1 MLLGSETQTLLDS
14 YYREPSSLR
23 LVFPVIS
30 TPQTPYWV
38 ATVVRNQ
45 SKVRDQDTAV
55 PHSVFDLPLVV
66 AQQAMDDGQ
75 LSLHGM
81 IALGTTVAVFVL
93 MQWRRSVSVDLLFL
107 GGLVVVTLCGVLET
121 EQALA
126 GFSSKAVILI
136 AALFAASAGLRTTGV
151 LDWIGNRVL
160 GKATTEQG
168 ALARLTV
175 VVPVSA
181 FVLNTPLVAMMA
193 PAVVDWCRQRNI
205 SPSRLLMPLSYL
217 TILGGVGTLIGTS
230 TTLVINGKLG
240 RMVSD
245 PGNNAQIA
253 DRIGEL
259 SFFEIT
265 SVGVPMA
272 CIGVGYMLL
281 FAAKRLPNRTE
292 LIEQFDERRREYLVE
307 MQVKSSCP
315 LIGKTV
321 QAAGLRNLPGLF
333 LIEIDRAGETITP
346 VTPRDEIHQGDH
358 LIFTGVVTTIAD
370 LERIPGLVPA
380 VDSTFETTP
389 ADRIRR
395 QLTEAVLSRTSPLIG
410 KTVREADFRKTY
422 NAAVVAVHR
431 NGERLTNKV
440 GNIRLESGDT
450 LLLQTRNEFVEVH
463 RNSREFYL
471 VSSVGATAARRH
483 DRAGI
488 AGLIFVGLIV
498 WLTVCSLWPDL
509 LPWGNLMDPHIHAIV
524 AIGAVLAMIVT
535 RCMTM
540 AEARSA
546 IDLHVL
552 LTIGAALGLG
562 EALDRSGAAQWLA
575 QSLIDGTTALGIGP
589 DWKPYILLAV
599 IYLVSQLFTETI
611 TNVAVASIMLTVS
624 VSVAVVGGYDP
635 RPFIIAVTLAA
646 SLSFV
651 TPIGYQT
658 NLMVMGPGGYQPSDY
673 WKVGW
678 PLAVLMTCS
687 ALALVPWVF
696 PFQLP

>member
-1 MLLGSETQTLLDS
+1 M
-14 YYREPSSLR
+14 
-23 LVFPVIS
+23 
-30 TPQTPYWV
+30 
-38 ATVVRNQ
+38 
-45 SKVRDQDTAV
+45 
-55 PHSVFDLPLVV
+55 PLVV
-66 AQQAMDDGQ
+66 GQQAAGAGQ
-75 LSLHGM
+75 LSSQGW
-81 IALGTTVAVFVL
+81 IALGTTLVVFVV
-93 MQWRRSVSVDLLFL
+93 MQCWRSVSVDLLFL
-107 GGLVVVTLCGVLET
+107 GGLVVVTMAGVIDT

-136 AALFAASAGLRTTGV
+136 GALFAASAGLRATGV
-151 LDWIGNRVL
+151 LDWISNGLL
-160 GKATTEQG
+160 GKATSERG
-168 ALARLTV
+168 ALLRLTA

-193 PAVVDWCRQRNI
+193 PVVVDWCRQRNV

-217 TILGGVGTLIGTS
+217 TILGGVCTLIGTS
-230 TTLVINGKLG
+230 TTLVINGKLAAMAVDNG
-240 RMVSD
+240 HA
-245 PGNNAQIA
+245 PELAA
-253 DRIGEL
+253 RIGEL

-265 SVGVPMA
+265 GVGVPMA
-272 CIGVGYMLL
+272 CLGVIYMLIV
-281 FAAKRLPNRTE
+281 ASRRLPDRTE

-307 MQVKSSCP
+307 MQVEHSCP

-321 QAAGLRNLPGLF
+321 QDAGLRHLPGLF
-333 LIEIDRAGETITP
+333 LIEIDRGSETITP
-346 VTPRDEIHQGDH
+346 VSPQDHIQAGDH

-380 VDSTFETTP
+380 VDTTFETTP
-389 ADRIRR
+389 AARTSR

-410 KTVREADFRKTY
+410 LNVRESDFRKRY

-440 GNIRLESGDT
+440 GNIRLEPGDT
-450 LLLQTRNEFVEVH
+450 LLLQTHNEFVDAH
-463 RNSREFYL
+463 RHSREFYL
-471 VSSVGATAARRH
+471 VSSVGATTARRH
-483 DRAGI
+483 DRALV
-488 AGLIFVGLIV
+488 AGLLFVGLIV
-498 WLTVCSLWPDL
+498 WLTICSLWPNL
-509 LPWGNLMDPHIHAIV
+509 LPWGNIMAPNIHAIV
-524 AIGAVLAMIVT
+524 AIGVVLAMIVT
-535 RCMTM
+535 RCLTTS
-540 AEARSA
+540 EARSA

-562 EALDRSGAAQWLA
+562 EALDRSGAARWLA
-575 QSLIDGTTALGIGP
+575 ESLINITTALGVTP
-589 DWKPYILLAV
+589 DWKPYFLLVV

-624 VSVAVVGGYDP
+624 VTVAVVGGYDP

-658 NLMVMGPGGYQPSDY
+658 NLMVMGPGGYQPRDY

-678 PLAVLMTCS
+678 PLALLMTCS
-687 ALALVPWVF
+687 ALVLIPRLF